1 MPGYCRDVKEFLHA
15 YPRYLQVP
23 TRCAAYRELPPQRG
37 RLTCY
42 DPPFARLHLPQCAK
56 PCLSRYCTSAS
67 RARIP
72 SEASL
77 FAPRLPPSAT
87 PALQLSARQ
96 VSWAFCR
103 LPALTSLEILF
114 ATYILVQVHIFAK
127 AYRCLPTRSPQACH
141 GLRSPVPLSPKSAAE
156 TAVGELSVQSLR
168 VSLLRVLFYI
178 MTKTKLTVRVGLA
191 KPAK

>member
-1 MPGYCRDVKEFLHA
+1 MPGCEG
-15 YPRYLQVP
+15 VP
-23 TRCAAYRELPPQRG
+23 TCILGISKYLCAAYRELPPQRG
-37 RLTCY
+37 WLICHDTPRLPGCISHNVPSHVCRATALLLLERGF
-42 DPPFARLHLPQCAK
+42 PLKPRSLLPA
-56 PCLSRYCTSAS
+56 
-67 RARIP
+67 
-72 SEASL
+72 
-77 FAPRLPPSAT
+77 LPPSAT
-87 PALQLSARQ
+87 PALRLSARR

-141 GLRSPVPLSPKSAAE
+141 GLRSPVPLNPKSAAG

-168 VSLLRVLFYI
+168 VPLLRVLFHTI
-178 MTKTKLTVRVGLA
+178 TELMVRVGLV